1 VNQSTAEATL
11 IERVVIERIIPAP
24 PHQVFQ
30 AWLDPELLTQWLAP
44 GSLKVMHAEVDGRVG
59 GRFRIWQGNGEESA
73 GGFEAE
79 IVELVPD
86 ERLVFNW
93 GFVGPDRISIAAAR
107 LPAATV
113 FDSLLTLTFDSAIG
127 NDTRLTRLT
136 LVHERLG
143 ALSEAMPEVA
153 ALVESGWSMVLAKLA
168 VSVAEQP

>member
-1 VNQSTAEATL
+1 MNQSTAEATP

-44 GSLKVMHAEVDGRVG
+44 GSLKVMRAEVDGRVG
-59 GRFRIWQGNGEESA
+59 GRFRVWQGNGEESA

-93 GFVGPDRISIAAAR
+93 GFVGTDRISIAAAR

-127 NDTRLTRLT
+127 NYTRLM